1 MTRPGAGRRWSN
13 SHSQPIPDEALNL
26 LDRVLLRQTPATIV
40 LERDERLDAVDEIL
54 DDVARIRTR
63 LTKRQ
68 HPHDVPP
75 AAGAAS

>member
-1 MTRPGAGRRWSN
+1 MLVD
-13 SHSQPIPDEALNL
+13 SHSHPVPEGALDL
-26 LDRVLLRQTPATIV
+26 LDRVLLRQTPGTIV

-63 LTKRQ
+63 LADRQ
-68 HPHDVPP
+68 HAHAHAPP